1 MELFLDT
8 GDERGLSTQLYDQIR
23 EAIAAG
29 RLPPGGRLQ
38 PSRAVAQGLGIA
50 RSTVTD
56 AYARL
61 TAEGYVEGRRG
72 GGSIVLD
79 HASPQH
85 ELSEAPTA
93 LAPTAQAAAVRR
105 YGIGLESHPRYD
117 LTAGRV
123 DTRLFPL
130 ADWRRCTNRA
140 LSRLARDFGYYG
152 DPAGSIELRRTLT
165 HWLARSRG
173 IATTADQIV
182 VTHGAGHATDV
193 MARGLLRPGD
203 VAAVEEPGYPPI
215 TDMLRSLGI
224 EVVGV
229 PVDEHGLVVDALP
242 AAARLVHVTPSH
254 QYPLGVVL
262 SRERRFALLRW
273 AGRRGAAVIED
284 DYDSEFRYQN
294 RPLEPLHRLDR
305 DGVVIYVGT
314 FSKMLSPALRIGF
327 AAVPP
332 GLVPAITAIRQA
344 VDFGVPPVT
353 AQTLR
358 TFIEDGHLDRHLRR
372 ARKVYAERHRA
383 VRAALASRPDSCFT
397 PLPSQAGLHMT
408 LLTPDAPDDEE
419 LNVRSTRHG
428 LQLSSLRRTYQHSP
442 PRAGI
447 IVGFGAIPTPD
458 IPDAIELLASLYR

>member
-1 MELFLDT
+1 M
-8 GDERGLSTQLYDQIR
+8 
-23 EAIAAG
+23 
-29 RLPPGGRLQ
+29 PPGGRLQ
-38 PSRAVAQGLGIA
+38 PSRAVAQGLGVA

-61 TAEGYVEGRRG
+61 TAEGYTEGHRG
-72 GGSIVLD
+72 GGSIVLGHD
-79 HASPQH
+79 SPQP
-85 ELSEAPTA
+85 ERSDAPTA
-93 LAPTAQAAAVRR
+93 LAPTARAAAVRR
-105 YGIGLESHPRYD
+105 YGIDLESHPRYD

-130 ADWRRCTNRA
+130 AGWRRCTNRA
-140 LSRLARDFGYYG
+140 LTRLAQDLGYYG

-165 HWLARSRG
+165 HWLTRSRG

-182 VTHGAGHATDV
+182 VTHGAAHATDL
-193 MARGLLRPGD
+193 MARVLLRPGD
-203 VAAVEEPGYPPI
+203 VAAVEEPGYPPV
-215 TDMLRSLGI
+215 TDLLRSLGI

-262 SRERRFALLRW
+262 ARERRLALLRW
-273 AGRRGAAVIED
+273 AGRHGAAIIED

-294 RPLEPLHRLDR
+294 RPLEPLHLLDR
-305 DGVVIYVGT
+305 DGLVIYVGT

-332 GLVPAITAIRQA
+332 GLVPATTAIQQT

-353 AQTLR
+353 AQTLH

-383 VRAALASRPDSCFT
+383 VRAALASLPDSRLT
-397 PLPSQAGLHMT
+397 PLPSQAGLHLT
-408 LLTPDAPDDEE
+408 LLAPDTPDDDE
-419 LNVRSTRHG
+419 LDVRSTRHG

-442 PRAGI
+442 PQAGI
-447 IVGFGAIPTPD
+447 VLGFGAIPTPD
-458 IPDAIELLASLYR
+458 IPYAMEHLTTLYR

>member
-1 MELFLDT
+1 MELFLDPDD
-8 GDERGLSTQLYDQIR
+8 GRALSTQLYDQIR
-23 EAIAAG
+23 EAIADG
-29 RLPPGGRLQ
+29 RLPHGGRLQ
-38 PSRAVAQGLGIA
+38 PSRLVAQELGIA

-72 GGSIVLD
+72 GGSVVQG
-79 HASPQH
+79 HASPPP
-85 ELSEAPTA
+85 EMAEAPTA
-93 LAPTAQAAAVRR
+93 LAPTARAAAVRR
-105 YGIGLESHPRYD
+105 YGVGLESHPRYD

-123 DTRLFPL
+123 DARLFPL

-140 LSRLARDFGYYG
+140 LTRLARDVGYYG

-165 HWLARSRG
+165 HWVTRSRG
-173 IATTADQIV
+173 VAATADQIV
-182 VTHGAGHATDV
+182 VTHGAGHATYL
-193 MARGLLRPGD
+193 MARVLLRPGD

-215 TDMLRSLGI
+215 TTMLRSVGV

-242 AAARLVHVTPSH
+242 DAARLVHVTPSH
-254 QYPLGVVL
+254 QYPLGAVL
-262 SRERRFALLRW
+262 SRQRRLALLRW
-273 AGRRGAAVIED
+273 AGRRGAAIIED

-327 AAVPP
+327 AVVPP
-332 GLVPAITAIRQA
+332 GLVPAITAIQQA

-353 AQTLR
+353 AQTLCA
-358 TFIEDGHLDRHLRR
+358 FIEDGYLDRHLRR
-372 ARKVYAERHRA
+372 TRKVYAGRHRA
-383 VRAALASRPDSCFT
+383 VRAAVAALPDSCLT
-397 PLPSQAGLHMT
+397 PLPSHAGLHMT
-408 LLTPDAPDDEE
+408 LLAPDAPDDEE

-428 LQLSSLRRTYQHSP
+428 LQLSSLRRTYQHSRP
-442 PRAGI
+442 QPGI
-447 IVGFGAIPTPD
+447 VLGFGAISTPD
-458 IPDAIELLASLYR
+458 IPYAIELLASLYR